1 MQTGILIKRLASSEF
16 LHGLD
21 DSSLA
26 ALARNASWKVFA
38 TDAVVFWEGDHETN
52 LYYLQYGLLKIL
64 KSSPDGRTQILR
76 HVHAGEIFNE
86 IGVLAKH
93 PNPASA
99 VALEE
104 SGVWL
109 IPRQS
114 IEQALLENPRMA
126 LQIIESMAV
135 KFTDLVSLAADLSL
149 KSVKARLASLL
160 LEQAEDGTIRRRSW
174 STQAEMAA
182 RLGTVPDV
190 LSRILR
196 EWAKTGVIEM
206 DRRQIRI
213 LDREA
218 LTEQANVTE

>member
-16 LHGLD
+16 LRGLD
-21 DSSLA
+21 DFSLA

-196 EWAKTGVIEM
+196 EWTKTGVIEM